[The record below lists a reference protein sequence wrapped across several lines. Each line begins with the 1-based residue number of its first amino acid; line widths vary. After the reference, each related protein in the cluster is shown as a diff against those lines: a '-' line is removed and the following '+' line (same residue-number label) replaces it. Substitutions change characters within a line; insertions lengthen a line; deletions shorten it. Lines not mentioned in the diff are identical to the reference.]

1 MKGYFVGMFIMTR
14 NELVQLALQK
24 VEIPE
29 ILINVISKRVKQLGQ
44 GFVPLVPVN
53 PKMTFMDVALKEVA
67 DGKLYF
73 EYLDAPKGAK
83 ESKSK
88 K

>member
-1 MKGYFVGMFIMTR
+1 MTR

-24 VEIPE
+24 VDFPE

-67 DGKLYF
+67 DGKLSF
-73 EYLDAPKGAK
+73 ERLDAPAAK
-83 ESKSK
+83 ESKGK

>member
-1 MKGYFVGMFIMTR
+1 MTR

-24 VEIPE
+24 VDFPE
-29 ILINVISKRVKQLGQ
+29 ILINMISKRVKQLGQ

-67 DGKLYF
+67 DGKLSF
-73 EYLDAPKGAK
+73 ERLDAPPK

>member
-1 MKGYFVGMFIMTR
+1 MTR

-24 VEIPE
+24 VDFPE
-29 ILINVISKRVKQLGQ
+29 ILINMISKRVKQLGQ

-67 DGKLYF
+67 DGKLSF
-73 EYLDAPKGAK
+73 ERLDAPPKEAKG
-83 ESKSK
+83 K